1 MNRLHGRVAL
11 VTGAGRRGNIG
22 LAVCEAFLR
31 EGAAGVVATD
41 LRSDEAETIR
51 SQVGSDRFRLL
62 VHDVTD
68 PASWQQVLA
77 ETVRSFG
84 GLDILV
90 NNAGISIH
98 GGIET
103 TSLDDLHKVMAVNL
117 DALFLGI
124 QVCLPELARRA
135 PLHAGGAAVINN
147 LSMGSFMSNPNN
159 LSYHLSKAAGRML
172 TLCVAK
178 ELGPRKIRV
187 NSIHPGVTMTP
198 LMRDGCQK
206 YVEQGVWESMAAGE
220 AALASL
226 NKLNIA
232 GQPED
237 LAHAFVYLAS
247 DESRFITGTALSHDG
262 CCEYY

>member
-62 VHDVTD
+62 AHDVTD
-68 PASWQQVLA
+68 PASWQQVLD

-135 PLHAGGAAVINN
+135 PLHAGGAAVIKTTCRWAR
-147 LSMGSFMSNPNN
+147 S
-159 LSYHLSKAAGRML
+159 
-172 TLCVAK
+172 
-178 ELGPRKIRV
+178 
-187 NSIHPGVTMTP
+187 
-198 LMRDGCQK
+198 
-206 YVEQGVWESMAAGE
+206 
-220 AALASL
+220 
-226 NKLNIA
+226 
-232 GQPED
+232 
-237 LAHAFVYLAS
+237 
-247 DESRFITGTALSHDG
+247 
-262 CCEYY
+262 